1 MMEPVTEANTEAST
15 TADTQADALATADVD
30 DPTVE
35 HATPAQRPRRRIDK
49 TLLLISFLI
58 ALGLALVVRGLAVSI
73 TGDDRAD
80 LPDTIESVE
89 PVPAA
94 EQVLSQTRVF
104 VDLENGYTGV
114 LVVDDVELPTVSID
128 DLAEQFTAE
137 PGQQID
143 LPATTIYEPGNAT
156 LTFTPSD
163 QALVRKF
170 ETGAHRV
177 QVIYWKVIEG
187 RQRPRSYT
195 WTFTAV

>member
-1 MMEPVTEANTEAST
+1 MMERVTEANTRADIDAGTADDAGNAGDTDAAVEPGAST
-15 TADTQADALATADVD
+15 R
-30 DPTVE
+30 
-35 HATPAQRPRRRIDK
+35 RPRRRIDK
-49 TLLLISFLI
+49 TLLVISFVI
-58 ALGLALVVRGLAVSI
+58 ALGLALIVRGLAVSI
-73 TGDDRAD
+73 TGDERAN
-80 LPDTIESVE
+80 LPETIESVE

-114 LVVDDVELPTVSID
+114 LVVDGVELPTVSID
-128 DLAEQFTAE
+128 DVAEQFTAE

-163 QALVRKF
+163 DALVQKF
-170 ETGAHRV
+170 ETGQHRV

-187 RQRPRSYT
+187 RQRPRSYS

>member
-1 MMEPVTEANTEAST
+1 MMEFVTEANIEAH
-15 TADTQADALATADVD
+15 ADLPDEAVAAS
-30 DPTVE
+30 PPPE
-35 HATPAQRPRRRIDK
+35 RRRRRIDK
-49 TLLLISFLI
+49 TLLLISFVI
-58 ALGLALVVRGLAVSI
+58 AIGLALIVRGLAVSI
-73 TGDDRAD
+73 TGDDRAN
-80 LPDTIESVE
+80 LPETIESVE

-104 VDLENGYTGV
+104 VDLDNGYTGV
-114 LVVDDVELPTVSID
+114 LVIDGVELPTVSID

-143 LPATTIYEPGNAT
+143 LPATTIYEPGNST

-163 QALVRKF
+163 DALVQKF
-170 ETGAHRV
+170 ETGPHRV

-187 RQRPRSYT
+187 RQRPRSYS